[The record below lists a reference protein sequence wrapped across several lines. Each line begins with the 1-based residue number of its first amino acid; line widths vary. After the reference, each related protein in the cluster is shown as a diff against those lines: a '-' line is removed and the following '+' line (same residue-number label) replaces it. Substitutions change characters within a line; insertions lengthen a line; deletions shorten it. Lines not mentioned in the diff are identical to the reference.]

1 MDFFR
6 YHGAWSPGV
15 RLFRRCGFAVKAAV
29 ISAMFLVPMAL
40 LGWNYFSDKAV
51 AIEFSAK
58 ERLGVDYARALMP
71 ALGVVLASGA
81 SPVDI
86 RTALAQ
92 VQDRL
97 GAELGTA
104 AAHADV
110 MKAAATGEPAAI
122 ASTLVSLLGQ
132 AADGSNLTLDPD
144 IDSYYVMDA
153 VMFRAGPMHELVA
166 RMRQAAAAASGAGPS
181 AEQARRDFG
190 AAAAVFAYHHDN
202 VRSGMAKV
210 RSANASVVAALNA
223 NAWLEAGSALSGT
236 ASQALRGGDDAA
248 AAWAVFDQAA
258 SAFLRE
264 HPSVATRLLDALDSL
279 LMARVAGLDRQ
290 RWVVA
295 VTVVVSLL
303 LAAYLFSAFF
313 EVTRGGLREV
323 RRHLMAMTDGDLTTH
338 PRPWGRD
345 EAAELMHSLS
355 DMQQSLRSIVTQV
368 RAASHNLV
376 DSSTEIAG
384 GAINLH
390 NRTEQAAANLQQS
403 ASAMEQ
409 VASVVQNTAGGAREA
424 ASIAQANAEVAANG
438 GRVIESV
445 VETMRAIHASSAKI
459 GEIIATVD
467 SIAFQTNILALNAA
481 VESARAGEAG
491 RGFAVVASEV
501 RALSL
506 RTAQAASQISGL
518 ITQSTEQVRQGQQ
531 VVEQA
536 GRAIGQVVGNAHRIN
551 GLLSQIAVG
560 ASEQAAGVTQ
570 TTRSVQE
577 LDTLTQANS
586 ALVEQTAAAAASL
599 KEQAGELAVRVAAF
613 RLPATVVAG

>member
-15 RLFRRCGFAVKAAV
+15 RLFRRCGFAAKAAI
-29 ISAMFLVPMAL
+29 ISTMFLLPMAL
-40 LGWNYFSDKAV
+40 LGWNYFSDKAT

-71 ALGVVLASGA
+71 ALNAVLAPAGSA
-81 SPVDI
+81 ADVSS
-86 RTALAQ
+86 ALAE
-92 VQDRL
+92 VQRRH

-104 AAHADV
+104 AAHADLL
-110 MKAAATGEPAAI
+110 KAAAAGEPMAVAA
-122 ASTLVSLLGQ
+122 ALVNLLGQ
-132 AADGSNLTLDPD
+132 ASDGSNLTLDPD
-144 IDSYYVMDA
+144 IDSYYLMDA
-153 VMFRAGPMHELVA
+153 AMFRAGPMHELVA
-166 RMRQAAAAASGAGPS
+166 RMRPAAAVAGGAGPA
-181 AEQARRDFG
+181 AEQARREFA

-202 VRSGMAKV
+202 VRAGVAKV
-210 RSANASVVAALNA
+210 QAANAPVAAALKA
-223 NAWLEAGSALSGT
+223 APWLEAGAALSGH
-236 ASQALRGGDDAA
+236 ARQALLGGEGAA
-248 AAWAVFDQAA
+248 AAWRAFDQAA
-258 SAFLRE
+258 AAFVRE
-264 HPSVATRLLDALDSL
+264 HPAVNARLLDALDGL
-279 LMARVAGLDRQ
+279 LAARVAGLERQ
-290 RWVVA
+290 RWMVA
-295 VTVVVSLL
+295 LTVVTSLL
-303 LAAYLFSAFF
+303 LAAYLFFAFF

-323 RRHLMAMTDGDLTTH
+323 RRHLVAMTDGDLTTQ

-345 EAAELMHSLS
+345 EAAQLMNSLS
-355 DMQQSLRSIVTQV
+355 DMQHSLRGIVTQV
-368 RAASHNLV
+368 RAASHSLV
-376 DSSTEIAG
+376 SSSTEIAG
-384 GAINLH
+384 GAIDLH

-424 ASIAQANAEVAANG
+424 ASVAEGNAELAARG
-438 GRVIESV
+438 GQVIDSV
-445 VETMRAIHASSAKI
+445 VETMRAINASSAKI

-506 RTAQAASQISGL
+506 RTAQAASEINGL
-518 ITQSTEQVRQGQQ
+518 ITQSSAQVRQGQQ

-536 GRAIGQVVGNAHRIN
+536 GRAIGEVVSSARRIN
-551 GLLSQIAVG
+551 GLLSEIAVG
-560 ASEQAAGVTQ
+560 ASEQATGVTQ

-577 LDTLTQANS
+577 LDLLTQANS

-599 KEQAGELAVRVAAF
+599 KEQARELAARVATF
-613 RLPATVVAG
+613 RLPEAATL

>member
-6 YHGAWSPGV
+6 YHGIWAPGV
-15 RLFRRCGFAVKAAV
+15 RLFRRCGFAVKAAI
-29 ISAMFLVPMAL
+29 ISAMFLLPMAL
-40 LGWNYFSDKAV
+40 LGWNYFADKAA

-58 ERLGVDYARALMP
+58 ERLGVDYARAVMP
-71 ALGVVLASGA
+71 ALNAVLVADG
-81 SPVDI
+81 PVPDM
-86 RTALAQ
+86 RAALAD
-92 VQDRL
+92 VQQRH
-97 GAELGTA
+97 APELGTA
-104 AAHADV
+104 RAHAEV
-110 MKAAATGEPAAI
+110 LKAAVTGDRLAT
-122 ASTLVSLLGQ
+122 ASVLIGLLGQ
-132 AADGSNLTLDPD
+132 VSDGSNLTLDPD
-144 IDSYYVMDA
+144 IDSYYLMDA
-153 VMFRAGPMHELVA
+153 AMFRVGPMHELVV
-166 RMRQAAAAASGAGPS
+166 RMRQALAAARGAGPA

-190 AAAAVFAYHHDN
+190 AAAAVFDYHHDN
-202 VRSGMAKV
+202 VRAGMAKV
-210 RSANASVVAALNA
+210 QAANAPAAVALKAA
-223 NAWLEAGSALSGT
+223 PWLEASAALSGH
-236 ASQALRGGDDAA
+236 ARQALRDGEGAWDA
-248 AAWAVFDQAA
+248 FDQA
-258 SAFLRE
+258 SEAFARE
-264 HPSVATRLLDALDSL
+264 HPALTMRLVDALDGL
-279 LMARVAGLDRQ
+279 LAARVAGLDRQ
-290 RWVVA
+290 RWMVA
-295 VTVVVSLL
+295 LTVVVSLA
-303 LAAYLFSAFF
+303 LAAYLFFAFF
-313 EVTRGGLREV
+313 EVTRGGLSEV
-323 RRHLMAMTDGDLTTH
+323 RRHLVAMTDGDLTTQ

-345 EAAELMHSLS
+345 EAAELMANLADMQHSL
-355 DMQQSLRSIVTQV
+355 RGIVTQV
-368 RAASHNLV
+368 RAASHSLV
-376 DSSTEIAG
+376 SSSTEIAG
-384 GAINLH
+384 GAVNLH
-390 NRTEQAAANLQQS
+390 HRTEQAAANLQQS
-403 ASAMEQ
+403 ASAMEE

-424 ASIAQANAEVAANG
+424 ASIAQANAEAAAHG
-438 GRVIESV
+438 GRIIDSV

-506 RTAQAASQISGL
+506 RTAQAASQVSGL

-536 GRAIGQVVGNAHRIN
+536 GRAIGEVVGNAHRIN

-613 RLPATVVAG
+613 RLPAAVAG